1 MSIVHLQIITIFRI
15 NNHRI
20 EICTYSAKRPTHK
33 TFPLLCLR
41 SEVVPLH
48 PISGPNLICALDLIF
63 ALKLISVFD
72 LICGLEL
79 ICALNLCN
87 LSGLCTR
94 TDLLQWIQLK

>member
-15 NNHRI
+15 INDRI

-48 PISGPNLICALDLIF
+48 PICALDLISGPNLICALDPIC
-63 ALKLISVFD
+63 ALYLISVFD

-79 ICALNLCN
+79 ICALNLCT

-94 TDLLQWIQLK
+94 TDL